1 MKNNITMIELFSGI
15 GAQERAL
22 RQLGLPYDVINTCD
36 CDANAVL
43 SYAAMRWDL
52 EKEMETFEFPSQDK
66 MIEEL
71 QAKNL
76 GYDFQSGKHGITK
89 RTPINKLK
97 QYYIADKL
105 SSNLGDISKVNK
117 LPYADIVT
125 YSFPCTDLSVAGK
138 GEGMVNKCDACGHS
152 WPIDFSN
159 AEEAL
164 VCPNCGA
171 TVSSST
177 RSGLLGQ
184 VQRLLSVAKEN
195 DTLPKYL
202 LLENVKN
209 LVGKKFKP
217 QFDAWLK
224 WLDSIGYNTYW
235 KVLNAKNFSI
245 PQNRE
250 RIFAISIRKDID
262 INGFTFPEPIS
273 LTIRLK
279 DILENNVDEK
289 YYLPDER
296 IEKILNSSFNQER
309 KRIQTTDV
317 CGTLCARDWK
327 DPLCVP
333 VEEDINPVRIGNI
346 YDEKF
351 GTGYAGNVWDTDGI
365 SPTLQTAQGGNRM
378 PLVVDEIKVVGNYMP
393 SNHDASRVV
402 DVDGI
407 APTVKENHGTVTA
420 IVEPQIVQKFGDRGT
435 SQYSIRDYAHTIPAN
450 PMSDRGQMV
459 LEPKVVKVGQ
469 ASTEGSQCGTVY
481 STDDLAPTLT
491 AGCHGYA
498 MGYIAEEQE
507 PQTNI
512 KERFF
517 RQVAETVLENQCEPG
532 DTIDAFNKKV
542 NHSGVSPTITTIP
555 EGFKTAILPVVEEPF
570 IVASRGRNPEN
581 PSDRTT
587 GAPTEQRLEP
597 NFSGTTNCL
606 TSVQKDNYV
615 CEPQV
620 LRAERTEYGKAIRK
634 QYEAGEIDEKIGNMR
649 EMKPRTDG
657 VSNTITTLLKD
668 NYVVEPITC
677 ENEKVAIV
685 EDQFPGSRDARI
697 YKDYSPSL
705 RTNCGGLQVAN
716 GEDNLEPQLEF
727 VGGIGDK
734 DWAKDGKQLSRN
746 YPQGSRVYSSDGIVS
761 ALTAQGV
768 GGAGGFS
775 GLYAVD
781 KEQPNIRWRIRK
793 LTPLECWRLMNFTDK
808 DCNSAAKYVS
818 ASALYKQAG
827 NSIVV
832 ACLIAI
838 FSSIFIKDGYK
849 FDTWTKYSLNYWD

>member
-1 MKNNITMIELFSGI
+1 MSCSPSAGI

-22 RQLGLPYDVINTCD
+22 RQLNIPYKVKHTCD

-52 EKEMETFEFPSQDK
+52 EQEMETFEFPSQDK

-76 GYDFQSGKHGITK
+76 GYDFQKGKHSITK

-105 SSNLGDISKVNK
+105 SSNLGDISKVDK
-117 LPYADIVT
+117 LPYADVVT

-152 WPIDFSN
+152 WSIDFSN
-159 AEEAL
+159 VEEAL

-171 TVSSST
+171 TVLSST

-184 VQRLLSVAKEN
+184 VQRLLATAYKDNE
-195 DTLPKYL
+195 LPRIL
-202 LLENVKN
+202 VMENVKN

-217 QFDAWLK
+217 QFDTWLQY
-224 WLDSIGYNTYW
+224 LDSIGYNTYW
-235 KVLNAKNFSI
+235 KVLNAKNFEV

-262 INGFTFPEPIS
+262 TNGFIFPEPIP
-273 LTIRLK
+273 LTTRLK
-279 DILENNVDEK
+279 DILEHNVDEK
-289 YYLPDER
+289 YYLPDDR
-296 IEKILNSSFNQER
+296 IEKILNSSFMQEK

-317 CGTLCARDWK
+317 CDTLLARDWK
-327 DPLCVP
+327 DPKCVP
-333 VEEDINPVRIGNI
+333 VEEDANPIRIGNI

-351 GTGYAGNVWDTDGI
+351 GTGYAGNVWDKEGI
-365 SPTLQTAQGGNRM
+365 SPTLQTAQGGNRQ
-378 PLVVDEIKVVGNYMP
+378 PLVIDEIKVVGNYMP

-402 DVDGI
+402 DIDGI

-420 IVEPQIVQKFGDRGT
+420 IVEPFV
-435 SQYSIRDYAHTIPAN
+435 
-450 PMSDRGQMV
+450 
-459 LEPKVVKVGQ
+459 
-469 ASTEGSQCGTVY
+469 
-481 STDDLAPTLT
+481 
-491 AGCHGYA
+491 
-498 MGYIAEEQE
+498 
-507 PQTNI
+507 
-512 KERFF
+512 
-517 RQVAETVLENQCEPG
+517 
-532 DTIDAFNKKV
+532 
-542 NHSGVSPTITTIP
+542 
-555 EGFKTAILPVVEEPF
+555 
-570 IVASRGRNPEN
+570 VASRGRNPEN

-597 NFSGTTNCL
+597 NFSGCTNCL

-634 QYEAGEIDEKIGNMR
+634 QYEAGEVDEKISNMR

-668 NYVVEPITC
+668 NYVCEPHIAQCIGGIGEKKSNGGSQYYQQDRVYYGDVALAHPANIPGGSYMYLVDEPIIYDDYNSRIPQDQDAITTLTTNC
-677 ENEKVAIV
+677 GASAERNGVKIIEPVIV
-685 EDQFPGSRDARI
+685 EDFYQSREPRVYAEVAPTLRSERTGLKVADEVEYPCSTRGKQVASAIRASI
-697 YKDYSPSL
+697 YKQGA
-705 RTNCGGLQVAN
+705 R
-716 GEDNLEPQLEF
+716 NLEENVTNGLGYEGVIEPKLDF

-746 YPQGSRVYSSDGIVS
+746 YPQGSRVYSSDGIAS

-768 GGAGGFS
+768 GGSGGFS
-775 GLYAVD
+775 GLYAV
-781 KEQPNIRWRIRK
+781 KEEQPKIRWRIRK
-793 LTPLECWRLMNFTDK
+793 LIEKECWRLMNFTDA
-808 DCNSAAKYVS
+808 DHDRAAKYTS
-818 ASALYKQAG
+818 ASARYKQAG

-838 FSSIFIKDGYK
+838 FSSLFLEDGYK
-849 FDTWTKYSLNYWD
+849 SDVWTKYSLNYWD

>member
-1 MKNNITMIELFSGI
+1 MSCSPSAGI

-22 RQLGLPYDVINTCD
+22 RQLNIPYEVKHTCD
-36 CDANAVL
+36 CDASAVL
-43 SYAAMRWDL
+43 SYAVMRWDL
-52 EKEMETFEFPSQDK
+52 EKEMETFEFPSQNK

-76 GYDFQSGKHGITK
+76 GYDFQKGKHGITK

-105 SSNLGDISKVNK
+105 SRNLGDISKVDK
-117 LPYADIVT
+117 LPYADVIT

-164 VCPNCGA
+164 VCPNCGI

-184 VQRLLSVAKEN
+184 VQRLLKTAYKDNE
-195 DTLPKYL
+195 LPRIL
-202 LLENVKN
+202 VMENVKN

-217 QFDAWLK
+217 QFDAWLQY
-224 WLDSIGYNTYW
+224 LDSIGYNTYW
-235 KVLNAKNFSI
+235 RVLNAKNYEV

-262 INGFTFPEPIS
+262 TNGFTFPEPIP
-273 LTIRLK
+273 LTTRLK
-279 DILENNVDEK
+279 DILEHNVDEK
-289 YYLPDER
+289 YYLPDDR
-296 IEKILNSSFNQER
+296 IEKILNSSFMQEK

-317 CGTLCARDWK
+317 CDTLLARDWK
-327 DPLCVP
+327 DPKCVP
-333 VEEDINPVRIGNI
+333 VEEPQVKQIGNVCPTKTRENPNQGRV
-346 YDEKF
+346 YDK
-351 GTGYAGNVWDTDGI
+351 DGI
-365 SPTLQTAQGGNRM
+365 APALTTMEGGNREPM
-378 PLVVDEIKVVGNYMP
+378 VIDEIKVVGNYMP

-420 IVEPQIVQKFGDRGT
+420 IAEPQAD
-435 SQYSIRDYAHTIPAN
+435 
-450 PMSDRGQMV
+450 
-459 LEPKVVKVGQ
+459 
-469 ASTEGSQCGTVY
+469 
-481 STDDLAPTLT
+481 
-491 AGCHGYA
+491 
-498 MGYIAEEQE
+498 
-507 PQTNI
+507 I

-517 RQVAETVLENQCEPG
+517 RQVAETILENQCEPG

-542 NHSGVSPTITTIP
+542 NHSGICPTVTTRP
-555 EGFKTAILPVVEEPF
+555 EGFKTAILPIVEEQEPF

-649 EMKPRTDG
+649 ELKPRADG
-657 VSNTITTLLKD
+657 ISNTITTLLKD
-668 NYVVEPITC
+668 NYVAEPIV
-677 ENEKVAIV
+677 EKVAIV

-697 YKDYSPSL
+697 YKEYSPTL
-705 RTNCGGLQVAN
+705 RQNCNGLKVAN
-716 GEDNLEPQLEF
+716 GEEETEINPKL
-727 VGGIGDK
+727 VGGIGEK
-734 DWAKDGKQLSRN
+734 NFGKQYR
-746 YPQGSRVYSSDGIVS
+746 QGNRVYDSDEIAM
-761 ALTAQGV
+761 ALNAQPV
-768 GGAGGFS
+768 GNAGGYS
-775 GLYAVD
+775 YLYAVEE
-781 KEQPNIRWRIRK
+781 EQPKIRWRIRK
-793 LTPLECWRLMNFTDK
+793 LTPKECIRLMNFTDR
-808 DCNSAAKYVS
+808 DYEAMAKYVS
-818 ASALYKQAG
+818 NSAIYKAAG

-838 FSSIFIKDGYK
+838 FSSLFLEDGYK
-849 FDTWTKYSLNYWD
+849 ADIWTKYSLNYWD

>member
-1 MKNNITMIELFSGI
+1 M
-15 GAQERAL
+15 
-22 RQLGLPYDVINTCD
+22 NTCD

-52 EKEMETFEFPSQDK
+52 EKEMETFDLPSQDK

-76 GYDFQSGKHGITK
+76 GYDFQKGKHGITK
-89 RTPINKLK
+89 RTPLTKLK

-105 SSNLGDISKVNK
+105 SANLGDISKVDK
-117 LPYADIVT
+117 LPYADVVT

-152 WPIDFSN
+152 WPIDFSD

-164 VCPNCGA
+164 ICPNCGA

-217 QFDAWLK
+217 QFDAWIK
-224 WLDSIGYNTYW
+224 WLDSIGYNTYY
-235 KVLNAKNFSI
+235 KVLNAKHFGI

-262 INGFTFPEPIS
+262 TNGFTFPEPIP
-273 LTIRLK
+273 LTTRLK
-279 DILENNVDEK
+279 DILEHNVDEK
-289 YYLPDER
+289 YYLSDDR
-296 IEKILNSSFNQER
+296 IDKILNSSFIQEK

-317 CGTLCARDWK
+317 CDTLLARDWK
-327 DPLCVP
+327 DPKCVP
-333 VEEDINPVRIGNI
+333 IDEETQNSYNDKVSIPLKRGYSVDVSTYEPDSTEIDPIGNYSKSDYNATPI
-346 YDEKF
+346 VNK
-351 GTGYAGNVWDTDGI
+351 N
-365 SPTLQTAQGGNRM
+365 
-378 PLVVDEIKVVGNYMP
+378 
-393 SNHDASRVV
+393 
-402 DVDGI
+402 GI
-407 APTVKENHGTVTA
+407 APTVRENHGQVTA
-420 IVEPQIVQKFGDRGT
+420 ILEKTVNV
-435 SQYSIRDYAHTIPAN
+435 SQVN
-450 PMSDRGQMV
+450 
-459 LEPKVVKVGQ
+459 KVGQ
-469 ASTEGSQCGTVY
+469 ASTDGSQCGTVY
-481 STDDLAPTLT
+481 STDGLAPTLT

-507 PQTNI
+507 P
-512 KERFF
+512 
-517 RQVAETVLENQCEPG
+517 
-532 DTIDAFNKKV
+532 
-542 NHSGVSPTITTIP
+542 
-555 EGFKTAILPVVEEPF
+555 F

-581 PSDRTT
+581 PSDRTV
-587 GAPTEQRLEP
+587 GIATEQRLEP

-606 TSVQKDNYV
+606 TSVAKDNYV

-649 EMKPRTDG
+649 ELKPRTDG

-668 NYVVEPITC
+668 NYVAEPIIYDDY
-677 ENEKVAIV
+677 NSRIPQDQDAITT
-685 EDQFPGSRDARI
+685 
-697 YKDYSPSL
+697 L
-705 RTNCGGLQVAN
+705 TTNCGASAERNGVKIIEPVVCEERKDEGLRFFKDSCVGTLRTIDAC
-716 GEDNLEPQLEF
+716 GDKRVLEPEINPKL
-727 VGGIGDK
+727 VGGIGEK
-734 DWAKDGKQLSRN
+734 NFGKQYR
-746 YPQGSRVYSSDGIVS
+746 QGNRVYDSDEIAM
-761 ALTAQGV
+761 ALNAQPV
-768 GGAGGFS
+768 GNTGGYS
-775 GLYAVD
+775 YLYAVEEE
-781 KEQPNIRWRIRK
+781 KPKIRWRIRK
-793 LTPLECWRLMNFTDK
+793 LIEKECWRLMNFTDA
-808 DCNSAAKYVS
+808 DHDRAAKYTS
-818 ASALYKQAG
+818 ASARYKQAG

-838 FSSIFIKDGYK
+838 FSSLFLEGGYK
-849 FDTWTKYSLNYWD
+849 ADVWTKYSLNYWD